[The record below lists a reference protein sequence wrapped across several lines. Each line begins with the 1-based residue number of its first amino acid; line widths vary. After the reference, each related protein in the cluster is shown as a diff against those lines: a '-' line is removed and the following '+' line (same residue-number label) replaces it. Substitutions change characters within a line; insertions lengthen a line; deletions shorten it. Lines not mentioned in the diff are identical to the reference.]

1 MIRGGS
7 NPSFIIIGEPPAIS
21 DIIDAR
27 LHVAYAESYYLTEG
41 NKDKTLEEISKI
53 VDKIL
58 M

>member
-1 MIRGGS
+1 MIRGDLT
-7 NPSFIIIGEPPAIS
+7 PLIITGEPPAIS